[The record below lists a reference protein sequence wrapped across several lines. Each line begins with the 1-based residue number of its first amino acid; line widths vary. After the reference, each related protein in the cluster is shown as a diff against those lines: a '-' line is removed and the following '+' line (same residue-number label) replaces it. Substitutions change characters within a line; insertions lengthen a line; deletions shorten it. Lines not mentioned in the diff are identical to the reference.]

1 MANDD
6 PVDDENPRSN
16 TTNNSIN
23 DNKLAEVFDMVSVHK
38 HQYKMP
44 TFAFHTNKTIT
55 EVLHRPLLRAQA
67 SMVTTS

>member
-23 DNKLAEVFDMVSVHK
+23 DKLAEVFDMVSVHK

-55 EVLHRPLLRAQA
+55 EALHRPLLRAQA